1 MVSKIKKIL
10 HQHLFFSISVAFFV
24 IFNFKFIIL
33 GYPIIEGQTRLFDYP
48 VIYNLKEKLS
58 EGVFPFYSE
67 KLFSGYP
74 IYQNP
79 EAAYLNP
86 IRIVATFLLPFEK
99 VLPFEYTLFFIFGL
113 IGFFKFLREKKIS
126 DPAIF
131 FSHFIYFYS
140 LPLIQKLG
148 NTTFIYSIFLI
159 PLTLYFLEK
168 IYTSINSS
176 KRKRYIL
183 LNVLVTSTCLLYG
196 NYLSL
201 AILLS
206 VQIIYIF
213 TSFKNLLFTIKY
225 LLIYLFL
232 CLSISLYAIFPAW
245 DLYTSSTN
253 LPSSLTTATESV
265 NFLNSPSGL
274 GLLLFILLCFVFLR
288 HLHFKIFF
296 IVALSINFILSIFK
310 IDFLGIIPSLALS
323 LIFAS
328 IVHHLF
334 NFYEKE
340 DFLGIL
346 KNISYLLIPTFLLIF
361 INIDFFKE
369 VFQVNFLALFPSLL
383 SSLFILSL
391 LIIYKTTHRKVFLF
405 VIPVIAVTE
414 LLIFSLVSLN
424 PKVVGINLINPELSK
439 ITSYYQNQRVVFD
452 TKVSGSETLYYSNW
466 NIYGFSS
473 FVPKNYASFM
483 FQNSLNTENFVQKN
497 YYLLD
502 NLGVY
507 RAVDVN
513 NNILA
518 TGENNLFSVP
528 FKLLNSNENNKRYE
542 INLEEAKTIDTK
554 IKFDQNIEVFV
565 NYQKIENPKVKDIFY
580 SLDLNQGINTVDFVY
595 NPRLL
600 YFGIVFSLV
609 SLIVG
614 LIIFKELNV

>member
-1 MVSKIKKIL
+1 MFRKIKKIL
-10 HQHLFFSISVAFFV
+10 QQHLFFSISVAFFV

-48 VIYNLKEKLS
+48 VIYNLKEKLG

-86 IRIVATFLLPFEK
+86 LRILATMLLPFEK

-113 IGFFKFLREKKIS
+113 IGYFKFLREKKIS

-140 LPLIQKLG
+140 LPLTQKLG
-148 NTTFIYSIFLI
+148 NITFVYSIFLI

-168 IYTSINSS
+168 IYSLVNST
-176 KRKRYIL
+176 KRKKYIL
-183 LNVLVTSTCLLYG
+183 LNVLVTSICLLYG

-213 TSFKNLLFTIKY
+213 TSFKNLLFTIKH

-253 LPSSLTTATESV
+253 LPASLITTTEPI
-265 NFLNSPSGL
+265 NFLKSPSGL
-274 GLLLFILLCFVFLR
+274 GLLLFITLCFVFLR
-288 HLHFKIFF
+288 HLHFKVFF
-296 IVALSINFILSIFK
+296 IVALSITFILTIFK
-310 IDFLGIIPSLALS
+310 IDFLGITSSLVLS

-334 NFYEKE
+334 NFYERE
-340 DFLGIL
+340 DLKGIL
-346 KNISYLLIPTFLLIF
+346 KNISYLSVPTFLF
-361 INIDFFKE
+361 VYTNIDSFKE
-369 VFQVNFLALFPSLL
+369 VFQFNFLTFLPSLL
-383 SSLFILSL
+383 STLFITSFLS
-391 LIIYKTTHRKVFLF
+391 IYKATHRKFYLYI
-405 VIPVIAVTE
+405 IPVIAVTE
-414 LLIFSLVSLN
+414 VLIFSLVSLN
-424 PKVVGINLINPELSK
+424 SHVVGINLINPELTK

-483 FQNSLNTENFVQKN
+483 IQNSLNTENFVQKN

-518 TGENNLFSVP
+518 TGESNLFSVP
-528 FKLLNSNENNKRYE
+528 FRLLNSNENNKRYE
-542 INLEEAKTIDTK
+542 INLEEAKTINTK

-580 SLDLNQGINTVDFVY
+580 SLDLNQGINTIDFVY
-595 NPRLL
+595 NPRIL

>member
-10 HQHLFFSISVAFFV
+10 HQHLFFSISVAFFL
-24 IFNFKFIIL
+24 IFNFKFLVL
-33 GYPIIEGQTRLFDYP
+33 GDVIVVGQTRLFDYP
-48 VIYNLKEKLS
+48 VIYNLKEKLNQ
-58 EGVFPFYSE
+58 GVFPFFTE

-86 IRIVATFLLPFEK
+86 LRIVATFLLPFEK
-99 VLPFEYTLFFIFGL
+99 VLPFEYTLFFIVGL

-148 NTTFIYSIFLI
+148 NITFIYSIFLI

-176 KRKRYIL
+176 KRKKYIL

-245 DLYTSSTN
+245 DLYTSSTI
-253 LPSSLTTATESV
+253 LPSSLITATESV
-265 NFLNSPSGL
+265 NFFNSPSGL

-296 IVALSINFILSIFK
+296 IVALSINFILTIFK
-310 IDFLGIIPSLALS
+310 IDFLGIIPTLALS

-346 KNISYLLIPTFLLIF
+346 KNISYLLIPSFLLIF
-361 INIDFFKE
+361 INIDSFKE
-369 VFQVNFLALFPSLL
+369 VFQINFLALLPSLL

-391 LIIYKTTHRKVFLF
+391 LIIYKTTHRKVFLY
-405 VIPVIAVTE
+405 VIPIIAVTE
-414 LLIFSLVSLN
+414 LLIFSLVYLN

-473 FVPKNYASFM
+473 FVPKDYASFM

-580 SLDLNQGINTVDFVY
+580 SLDLNQGINTVEFSY

-600 YFGIVFSLV
+600 YFGIVLSLV

>member
-1 MVSKIKKIL
+1 
-10 HQHLFFSISVAFFV
+10 
-24 IFNFKFIIL
+24 
-33 GYPIIEGQTRLFDYP
+33 
-48 VIYNLKEKLS
+48 
-58 EGVFPFYSE
+58 
-67 KLFSGYP
+67 
-74 IYQNP
+74 
-79 EAAYLNP
+79 
-86 IRIVATFLLPFEK
+86 
-99 VLPFEYTLFFIFGL
+99 
-113 IGFFKFLREKKIS
+113 
-126 DPAIF
+126 
-131 FSHFIYFYS
+131 
-140 LPLIQKLG
+140 
-148 NTTFIYSIFLI
+148 
-159 PLTLYFLEK
+159 
-168 IYTSINSS
+168 
-176 KRKRYIL
+176 
-183 LNVLVTSTCLLYG
+183 
-196 NYLSL
+196 
-201 AILLS
+201 
-206 VQIIYIF
+206 
-213 TSFKNLLFTIKY
+213 
-225 LLIYLFL
+225 LFL

-245 DLYTSSTN
+245 DLYTSSTT
-253 LPSSLTTATESV
+253 LPSSLFTATESV
-265 NFLNSPSGL
+265 NFLNSPSDL
-274 GLLLFILLCFVFLR
+274 GLLLLILLCFVLLR

-296 IVALSINFILSIFK
+296 IVALSINFILTIFK
-310 IDFLGIIPSLALS
+310 IDFLGIIPTLALS

-346 KNISYLLIPTFLLIF
+346 KNISSLLIPSFLLIF
-361 INIDFFKE
+361 INIDSFKE
-369 VFQVNFLALFPSLL
+369 VFQINFLALLPSLL
-383 SSLFILSL
+383 SSIFILSL
-391 LIIYKTTHRKVFLF
+391 LIIYKTTHRKVFLY
-405 VIPVIAVTE
+405 VIPIIAVTE

-473 FVPKNYASFM
+473 FVPKDYASFM

-518 TGENNLFSVP
+518 TGESNLFSVP

-580 SLDLNQGINTVDFVY
+580 SLDLNPGINTVE
-595 NPRLL
+595 
-600 YFGIVFSLV
+600 FGFS
-609 SLIVG
+609 SPN
-614 LIIFKELNV
+614 IFRTILPMF